1 MDSRFILVSLLVKLG
16 VAAAVSSALVR
27 SRYFKWILFREE
39 RTLAQQIYL
48 AVFIAMPFAL
58 GVIVRVSVKN
68 FVAAD
73 LAFEAAVLIGVVGG
87 KVPGLLGG
95 LVLGLPAIFS
105 GEYGPMS
112 FYAVSGLLA
121 GMVRSLALDS
131 SEIWSFTPFLD
142 LSIYRWFRRHMQ
154 RPFLDWQSS
163 FVLVVLGLQFVRI
176 QLGRAFP
183 TQFFIINPI
192 SWGTTLAVY
201 ATTLACVAIPVKI
214 WNNTRI
220 EIKLEEQE
228 RLLLQARM
236 EALQSQI
243 NPHFLF
249 NTLNSIASLVRFDPD
264 MARVLI
270 VKLANILRRLLRK
283 GDSFV
288 PLREEVDFID
298 DYLDIEVVRFGQDK
312 LRVVKELDPAT
323 LEMIVP
329 SMLLQPL
336 IENCIKH
343 GLAPQIEG
351 GSIVVRSVVS
361 GGMLNIEVEDDG
373 VGMTVPGGSA
383 PVMPGPGIGMSNVAE
398 RLKVLYGE
406 TATMV
411 VSSSGGKGTRVT
423 IRVPVLA
430 PVEVEGGLPVY
441 EARSSTSR

>member
-87 KVPGLLGG
+87 KVPGFLGG

-121 GMVRSLALDS
+121 GMVRSLAQDS

-163 FVLVVLGLQFVRI
+163 FVLVVLGLQFLRI
-176 QLGRAFP
+176 QLGRTFP
-183 TQFFIINPI
+183 SQFFIINPI

-351 GSIVVRSVVS
+351 GSIVVRSAVS